1 MSAKDVALVYGVP
14 SQLIGIPDAQTY
26 SNFAEAKL
34 ALYNMLEKGNNLGK
48 IDMDS
53 IVKKVGANRRVDI
66 RKISTENIAAAY
78 DGAVWPA
85 RLIGFGVGIILFS
98 ILTWLILGEKIEI
111 KSAVCVLLAF
121 CILIIQ
127 LFWK

>member
-1 MSAKDVALVYGVP
+1 MDPKLLTLGFIYFIVSATAIWFQTHAQFFNEWSKDNALLVA
-14 SQLIGIPDAQTY
+14 IPGFIISY
-26 SNFAEAKL
+26 WSI
-34 ALYNMLEKGNNLGK
+34 KG
-48 IDMDS
+48 
-53 IVKKVGANRRVDI
+53 
-66 RKISTENIAAAY
+66 TENIAAAY

-121 CILIIQ
+121 RILIIQ

>member
-1 MSAKDVALVYGVP
+1 MDLKLLTLGFIYFIVSATAIWSQTHAQFFNDWSKDNALLVA
-14 SQLIGIPDAQTY
+14 IPGFIISY
-26 SNFAEAKL
+26 WSI
-34 ALYNMLEKGNNLGK
+34 KG
-48 IDMDS
+48 
-53 IVKKVGANRRVDI
+53 
-66 RKISTENIAAAY
+66 TENIAAAY

-127 LFWK
+127 LFWR

>member
-1 MSAKDVALVYGVP
+1 MDPKLLTLGFIYFIVSATAIWFQTHAQFFNDWSKDNALLVA
-14 SQLIGIPDAQTY
+14 IPGFIISY
-26 SNFAEAKL
+26 W
-34 ALYNMLEKGNNLGK
+34 
-48 IDMDS
+48 S
-53 IVKKVGANRRVDI
+53 IKA
-66 RKISTENIAAAY
+66 TENIAEAY

-85 RLIGFGVGIILFS
+85 RLIGFGVGIIIFS

>member
-1 MSAKDVALVYGVP
+1 MDPKLLTLGFIYFIVSATAIWFQTHAQFFNDWSKDNALLVA
-14 SQLIGIPDAQTY
+14 IPGFIISY
-26 SNFAEAKL
+26 W
-34 ALYNMLEKGNNLGK
+34 
-48 IDMDS
+48 S
-53 IVKKVGANRRVDI
+53 IKA
-66 RKISTENIAAAY
+66 TENIAEAY
-78 DGAVWPA
+78 DGAVWPD
-85 RLIGFGVGIILFS
+85 RLIGFGVGIIIFS

>member
-1 MSAKDVALVYGVP
+1 MDPKLLTLGFIYFIVSATAIWFQTHAQFFNEWSKDNAVLVA
-14 SQLIGIPDAQTY
+14 IPGFVISY
-26 SNFAEAKL
+26 W
-34 ALYNMLEKGNNLGK
+34 
-48 IDMDS
+48 S
-53 IVKKVGANRRVDI
+53 IKA
-66 RKISTENIAAAY
+66 TENLAEAY

-85 RLIGFGVGIILFS
+85 RLIGFGIGIILFS
-98 ILTWLILGEKIEI
+98 ILTWIILGEKVEI

>member
-1 MSAKDVALVYGVP
+1 MDPKLIFLGFIYFVVSATAIWFQTHAQFFNEWSKDNAILVA
-14 SQLIGIPDAQTY
+14 IPGFVISY
-26 SNFAEAKL
+26 W
-34 ALYNMLEKGNNLGK
+34 
-48 IDMDS
+48 S
-53 IVKKVGANRRVDI
+53 IKA
-66 RKISTENIAAAY
+66 TENISEAY

-85 RLIGFGVGIILFS
+85 RLIGFGIGIIIFS

>member
-1 MSAKDVALVYGVP
+1 MDPKLIVLGFIYFFVSATAIWFQTHAQFFNDWSKDNAILVA
-14 SQLIGIPDAQTY
+14 IPGFVISY
-26 SNFAEAKL
+26 W
-34 ALYNMLEKGNNLGK
+34 
-48 IDMDS
+48 S
-53 IVKKVGANRRVDI
+53 IKA
-66 RKISTENIAAAY
+66 TENIAEAY

-85 RLIGFGVGIILFS
+85 RLIGFGIGIIIFS

>member
-1 MSAKDVALVYGVP
+1 MDPKLLTLGFIYFIVSATAIWFQTHAQFFNDWSKDNTLLVA
-14 SQLIGIPDAQTY
+14 IPGFIISY
-26 SNFAEAKL
+26 W
-34 ALYNMLEKGNNLGK
+34 
-48 IDMDS
+48 S
-53 IVKKVGANRRVDI
+53 IKA
-66 RKISTENIAAAY
+66 TENIAEAY

-85 RLIGFGVGIILFS
+85 RLIGFGVGIIIFS

>member
-1 MSAKDVALVYGVP
+1 MDPKL
-14 SQLIGIPDAQTY
+14 
-26 SNFAEAKL
+26 L
-34 ALYNMLEKGNNLGK
+34 ALGFIYFIVSATAIWFQTHAQFFNDWSKDNALLVAIPGF
-48 IDMDS
+48 IISYWS
-53 IVKKVGANRRVDI
+53 IKA
-66 RKISTENIAAAY
+66 TENIAEAY

-85 RLIGFGVGIILFS
+85 RLIGFGVGIIIFS

>member
-1 MSAKDVALVYGVP
+1 MDPKLLTLGFIYFIVSATAIWFQTHAQFFNDWSKDNALLVA
-14 SQLIGIPDAQTY
+14 IPGFIISY
-26 SNFAEAKL
+26 W
-34 ALYNMLEKGNNLGK
+34 
-48 IDMDS
+48 S
-53 IVKKVGANRRVDI
+53 IKA
-66 RKISTENIAAAY
+66 TENIAEAY

>member
-1 MSAKDVALVYGVP
+1 MDPKLLTLGFIYFVVSATAIWFQTHAQFFNEWSKDNAILVA
-14 SQLIGIPDAQTY
+14 IPGFVISY
-26 SNFAEAKL
+26 W
-34 ALYNMLEKGNNLGK
+34 
-48 IDMDS
+48 S
-53 IVKKVGANRRVDI
+53 IKA
-66 RKISTENIAAAY
+66 TENIAEAY

-85 RLIGFGVGIILFS
+85 RLIGFGIGIILFS
-98 ILTWLILGEKIEI
+98 ILTWIILGEKIEI

>member
-1 MSAKDVALVYGVP
+1 MDPKLLTLGFIYFIVSATAIWFQTHAQFFNDWSKDNALLVA
-14 SQLIGIPDAQTY
+14 IPGFIISY
-26 SNFAEAKL
+26 W
-34 ALYNMLEKGNNLGK
+34 
-48 IDMDS
+48 S
-53 IVKKVGANRRVDI
+53 IKA
-66 RKISTENIAAAY
+66 TENIAEAY

-85 RLIGFGVGIILFS
+85 RLIGFGVGIIIFS

-121 CILIIQ
+121 YILIIQ

>member
-1 MSAKDVALVYGVP
+1 MDPKLLTLGFIYFIVSATAIWFQTHAQFFNDWSKDNALLVA
-14 SQLIGIPDAQTY
+14 IPGFIISY
-26 SNFAEAKL
+26 WSI
-34 ALYNMLEKGNNLGK
+34 KG
-48 IDMDS
+48 
-53 IVKKVGANRRVDI
+53 
-66 RKISTENIAAAY
+66 TENIAAAY

-98 ILTWLILGEKIEI
+98 ILTWLILCEKIEI

>member
-1 MSAKDVALVYGVP
+1 MDPKLLTLGFIYFIVSATAIWFQTHAQFFNDWSKDNALLVA
-14 SQLIGIPDAQTY
+14 IPGFIISY
-26 SNFAEAKL
+26 W
-34 ALYNMLEKGNNLGK
+34 
-48 IDMDS
+48 S
-53 IVKKVGANRRVDI
+53 IKA
-66 RKISTENIAAAY
+66 TENIAEAY

-85 RLIGFGVGIILFS
+85 RLIGFGVGIIIFS

-111 KSAVCVLLAF
+111 KSAVCGLLAF

>member
-1 MSAKDVALVYGVP
+1 MIKNSIFSIFFFTGIVIISIIFLPALFLPQKIVLLG
-14 SQLIGIPDAQTY
+14 G
-26 SNFAEAKL
+26 KL
-34 ALYNMLEKGNNLGK
+34 MGYWTGFCLRLFLSTKIIIKG
-48 IDMDS
+48 
-53 IVKKVGANRRVDI
+53 
-66 RKISTENIAAAY
+66 TENIAAAY

-98 ILTWLILGEKIEI
+98 ILTWIILGEKIEI

>member
-1 MSAKDVALVYGVP
+1 MDPKLLTLGFIYFIVSATAIWFQTHAQFFNDWSKDNALLVA
-14 SQLIGIPDAQTY
+14 IPGFIISY
-26 SNFAEAKL
+26 W
-34 ALYNMLEKGNNLGK
+34 
-48 IDMDS
+48 S
-53 IVKKVGANRRVDI
+53 IKA
-66 RKISTENIAAAY
+66 TENIAEAY

-85 RLIGFGVGIILFS
+85 RLIGFGIGIILFS
-98 ILTWLILGEKIEI
+98 ILTWIILGEKIEI

>member
-1 MSAKDVALVYGVP
+1 MDPKLLTLGFIYFCVAATAIWFQTHAQFFNDWSKDNALLVA
-14 SQLIGIPDAQTY
+14 IPGFIISY
-26 SNFAEAKL
+26 W
-34 ALYNMLEKGNNLGK
+34 
-48 IDMDS
+48 S
-53 IVKKVGANRRVDI
+53 IKA
-66 RKISTENIAAAY
+66 TENIAEAY

-85 RLIGFGVGIILFS
+85 RLVGFGVGIIIFS

>member
-1 MSAKDVALVYGVP
+1 MDPKLLTLGFIYFIVSATAIWFQTHAQFFNEWSKDNAVLVA
-14 SQLIGIPDAQTY
+14 IPGFVISY
-26 SNFAEAKL
+26 W
-34 ALYNMLEKGNNLGK
+34 
-48 IDMDS
+48 S
-53 IVKKVGANRRVDI
+53 IKA
-66 RKISTENIAAAY
+66 TENLAEAY

-85 RLIGFGVGIILFS
+85 RLIGFGIGIILFS
-98 ILTWLILGEKIEI
+98 ILTWIILGEKIEI

>member
-1 MSAKDVALVYGVP
+1 MDPKLLTLGFIYFVLSATAIWFQTHAQFFNEWSKDNAILVA
-14 SQLIGIPDAQTY
+14 IPGFVISY
-26 SNFAEAKL
+26 W
-34 ALYNMLEKGNNLGK
+34 
-48 IDMDS
+48 S
-53 IVKKVGANRRVDI
+53 IKA
-66 RKISTENIAAAY
+66 TENIAEVY

-85 RLIGFGVGIILFS
+85 RLIGFGIGIILFS
-98 ILTWLILGEKIEI
+98 ILTWVILGEKIEI

>member
-1 MSAKDVALVYGVP
+1 MDPKLLTLGFIYFVVSATAIWFQTHAQFFNEWSKDNAVLVA
-14 SQLIGIPDAQTY
+14 IPGFVISY
-26 SNFAEAKL
+26 W
-34 ALYNMLEKGNNLGK
+34 
-48 IDMDS
+48 S
-53 IVKKVGANRRVDI
+53 IKA
-66 RKISTENIAAAY
+66 TENLAEAY

-85 RLIGFGVGIILFS
+85 RLIGFGIGIILFS
-98 ILTWLILGEKIEI
+98 ILTWIILGEKIEI

>member
-1 MSAKDVALVYGVP
+1 MDPKLLTIGFIYFVVSATAIWFQTHAQFFNDWSKDNALLVA
-14 SQLIGIPDAQTY
+14 IPGFIISY
-26 SNFAEAKL
+26 W
-34 ALYNMLEKGNNLGK
+34 
-48 IDMDS
+48 S
-53 IVKKVGANRRVDI
+53 IKA
-66 RKISTENIAAAY
+66 TENIAEAY
-78 DGAVWPA
+78 DGEVWPA

>member
-1 MSAKDVALVYGVP
+1 MDPKLLTLGFIYFVVSATAIWFQTHAQFFNEWSKDNAILVA
-14 SQLIGIPDAQTY
+14 IPGFVISY
-26 SNFAEAKL
+26 W
-34 ALYNMLEKGNNLGK
+34 
-48 IDMDS
+48 S
-53 IVKKVGANRRVDI
+53 IKA
-66 RKISTENIAAAY
+66 TENIAEAY

-85 RLIGFGVGIILFS
+85 RLIGFGIGIILFS
-98 ILTWLILGEKIEI
+98 ILTWVILGEKIEI

>member
-1 MSAKDVALVYGVP
+1 MDPKLLTLGFIYFIVSATAIWFQTHAQFFNEWSKDNAILVA
-14 SQLIGIPDAQTY
+14 IPGFVISY
-26 SNFAEAKL
+26 W
-34 ALYNMLEKGNNLGK
+34 
-48 IDMDS
+48 S
-53 IVKKVGANRRVDI
+53 IKA
-66 RKISTENIAAAY
+66 TENIAEAY

-85 RLIGFGVGIILFS
+85 RLIGFGIGIILFS
-98 ILTWLILGEKIEI
+98 ILTWIILGEKIEI

>member
-1 MSAKDVALVYGVP
+1 MDPKLLTLGFIYFIVSATAIWFQTHAQFFNDWSKYNALLVA
-14 SQLIGIPDAQTY
+14 IPGFIISY
-26 SNFAEAKL
+26 W
-34 ALYNMLEKGNNLGK
+34 
-48 IDMDS
+48 S
-53 IVKKVGANRRVDI
+53 IKA
-66 RKISTENIAAAY
+66 TENIAEAY

-85 RLIGFGVGIILFS
+85 RLIGFGVGIIIFS

>member
-1 MSAKDVALVYGVP
+1 MDPKLLTLGFIYFIVSATAIWFQTHAQFFNEWSKDNALLVA
-14 SQLIGIPDAQTY
+14 IPGFIISY
-26 SNFAEAKL
+26 WSI
-34 ALYNMLEKGNNLGK
+34 KG
-48 IDMDS
+48 
-53 IVKKVGANRRVDI
+53 
-66 RKISTENIAAAY
+66 TENIAAAY

-85 RLIGFGVGIILFS
+85 RLIGFGVCIIIFS

>member
-1 MSAKDVALVYGVP
+1 MDPKLLTLGFIYFIVSATAIWFQTHAQFFNEWSKDNAVLVA
-14 SQLIGIPDAQTY
+14 IPGFVISY
-26 SNFAEAKL
+26 W
-34 ALYNMLEKGNNLGK
+34 
-48 IDMDS
+48 S
-53 IVKKVGANRRVDI
+53 IKA
-66 RKISTENIAAAY
+66 TENIAEAY

-85 RLIGFGVGIILFS
+85 RLIGFGIGIILFS
-98 ILTWLILGEKIEI
+98 ILTWIILGEKIEI

>member
-1 MSAKDVALVYGVP
+1 MDPKLLTLGFIYFIVSATAIWFQTHAQFFNEWSKDNALLVA
-14 SQLIGIPDAQTY
+14 IPGFIISY
-26 SNFAEAKL
+26 W
-34 ALYNMLEKGNNLGK
+34 
-48 IDMDS
+48 S
-53 IVKKVGANRRVDI
+53 IKA
-66 RKISTENIAAAY
+66 TENIAEAY

-85 RLIGFGVGIILFS
+85 RLIGFGVGIIIFS

>member
-1 MSAKDVALVYGVP
+1 MDPKLLTLGFIYFIVSATAIWFQTHAQFFNDWSKDNALLVA
-14 SQLIGIPDAQTY
+14 IPGFIISY
-26 SNFAEAKL
+26 W
-34 ALYNMLEKGNNLGK
+34 
-48 IDMDS
+48 S
-53 IVKKVGANRRVDI
+53 IKA
-66 RKISTENIAAAY
+66 TENIAEAY
-78 DGAVWPA
+78 DGAAWPA

>member
-1 MSAKDVALVYGVP
+1 MMDPKLLTLGFIYFIVSATAIWFQTHAQFFNDWSKDNALLVA
-14 SQLIGIPDAQTY
+14 IPGFIISY
-26 SNFAEAKL
+26 W
-34 ALYNMLEKGNNLGK
+34 
-48 IDMDS
+48 S
-53 IVKKVGANRRVDI
+53 IKA
-66 RKISTENIAAAY
+66 TENIAEAY

>member
-1 MSAKDVALVYGVP
+1 MDPKLIFLGFIYFVVSATAIWFQTHAQFFNEWSKDNAILVA
-14 SQLIGIPDAQTY
+14 IPGFVISY
-26 SNFAEAKL
+26 W
-34 ALYNMLEKGNNLGK
+34 
-48 IDMDS
+48 S
-53 IVKKVGANRRVDI
+53 IKA
-66 RKISTENIAAAY
+66 TENIAEAY

-85 RLIGFGVGIILFS
+85 RLIGFGIGIIIFS

>member
-1 MSAKDVALVYGVP
+1 MMDPKLLTLGFIYFIVSATAIWFQTHAQFFNDWSKDNALLVA
-14 SQLIGIPDAQTY
+14 IPGFIISY
-26 SNFAEAKL
+26 W
-34 ALYNMLEKGNNLGK
+34 
-48 IDMDS
+48 S
-53 IVKKVGANRRVDI
+53 IKA
-66 RKISTENIAAAY
+66 TENIAEAY

-85 RLIGFGVGIILFS
+85 RLIGFGVGIIIFS
-98 ILTWLILGEKIEI
+98 ILTWLVLGEKIEI

>member
-1 MSAKDVALVYGVP
+1 MMDPKVLTLGFIYFIVSATAIWFQTHAQFFNDWSKDNALLVA
-14 SQLIGIPDAQTY
+14 IPGFIISY
-26 SNFAEAKL
+26 W
-34 ALYNMLEKGNNLGK
+34 
-48 IDMDS
+48 S
-53 IVKKVGANRRVDI
+53 IKA
-66 RKISTENIAAAY
+66 TENIAEAY

-85 RLIGFGVGIILFS
+85 RLIGFGVGIIIFS
-98 ILTWLILGEKIEI
+98 ILTWLVLGEKIEI

>member
-1 MSAKDVALVYGVP
+1 MRDPKLLTLGFIYFIVSATAIWFQTHAQFFNDWSKDNALLVA
-14 SQLIGIPDAQTY
+14 IPGFIISY
-26 SNFAEAKL
+26 W
-34 ALYNMLEKGNNLGK
+34 
-48 IDMDS
+48 S
-53 IVKKVGANRRVDI
+53 IKA
-66 RKISTENIAAAY
+66 TENIAEAY

-85 RLIGFGVGIILFS
+85 RLIGFGVGIIIFS

>member
-1 MSAKDVALVYGVP
+1 MMDPKLLTLGFIYFIVSATAIWFQTHAQFFNDWSKDNALLVA
-14 SQLIGIPDAQTY
+14 IPGFIISY
-26 SNFAEAKL
+26 W
-34 ALYNMLEKGNNLGK
+34 
-48 IDMDS
+48 S
-53 IVKKVGANRRVDI
+53 IKA
-66 RKISTENIAAAY
+66 TENIAEAY

-85 RLIGFGVGIILFS
+85 RLIGFGVGIIIFS

>member
-1 MSAKDVALVYGVP
+1 MDPKLLTLGFIYFVVSATAIWFQTHAQFFNDWSKDNALLVA
-14 SQLIGIPDAQTY
+14 IPGFIISY
-26 SNFAEAKL
+26 W
-34 ALYNMLEKGNNLGK
+34 
-48 IDMDS
+48 S
-53 IVKKVGANRRVDI
+53 IKA
-66 RKISTENIAAAY
+66 TENIAEAY

-85 RLIGFGVGIILFS
+85 RLIGFGVGIIIFS

>member
-1 MSAKDVALVYGVP
+1 MDPKLLTLGFIYFIVSATAIWFQTHAQFFNDWSKDNALLVA
-14 SQLIGIPDAQTY
+14 IPGFIISY
-26 SNFAEAKL
+26 W
-34 ALYNMLEKGNNLGK
+34 
-48 IDMDS
+48 S
-53 IVKKVGANRRVDI
+53 IKA
-66 RKISTENIAAAY
+66 TENIAEAY

-85 RLIGFGVGIILFS
+85 RLIGFGVGIIIFS
-98 ILTWLILGEKIEI
+98 ILTWLVLGEKIEI

>member
-1 MSAKDVALVYGVP
+1 MISYW
-14 SQLIGIPDAQTY
+14 
-26 SNFAEAKL
+26 
-34 ALYNMLEKGNNLGK
+34 
-48 IDMDS
+48 S
-53 IVKKVGANRRVDI
+53 IKA
-66 RKISTENIAAAY
+66 TENIAEAY

-85 RLIGFGVGIILFS
+85 RLIGFGIGIIIFS

>member
-1 MSAKDVALVYGVP
+1 MDPKLLTLGFIYFIVSATAIWFQTHAQFFNEWSKDNAILVA
-14 SQLIGIPDAQTY
+14 IPGFVISY
-26 SNFAEAKL
+26 W
-34 ALYNMLEKGNNLGK
+34 
-48 IDMDS
+48 S
-53 IVKKVGANRRVDI
+53 IKA
-66 RKISTENIAAAY
+66 TENIAEAY

-85 RLIGFGVGIILFS
+85 RLIGFGIGIILFS
-98 ILTWLILGEKIEI
+98 ILTWVILGEKIEI